1 MSSVGFFAGAWS
13 IARKDMRAE
22 WRSKEIFN
30 PMLFFGLMVIVLF
43 SFSFEPSLDETKV
56 IGGGLLWMAFLFS
69 GMLAMNQSFP
79 REMSDRT
86 LHALRLAPIPPAAL
100 FAGKF
105 LSNLLFVLLAQSL
118 LTPLFAMF
126 FNLPLVEIGLR
137 FVAILI
143 TGTWGIVVTGTF
155 FSALTLH
162 TRMRELMMP
171 LLLLPIAV
179 PQMIAVVEATAE
191 LFKDHTLS
199 ALWIR
204 QLVGYDVVFTIL
216 ALLLFRFVIEDA

>member
-1 MSSVGFFAGAWS
+1 MTTGFFSSAWT
-13 IARKDMRAE
+13 IASKDMRAE

-43 SFSFEPSLDETKV
+43 SFSFDPSLEETKV

-79 REMSDRT
+79 REMADRT

-105 LSNLLFVLLAQSL
+105 LSNFLFVLLAECV

-126 FNLPLVEIGLR
+126 FNLPLYEILGR
-137 FVAILI
+137 FLAILV
-143 TGTWGIVVTGTF
+143 TGTWGIVITGTF

-171 LLLLPIAV
+171 LLLLPISV
-179 PQMIAVVEATAE
+179 PQMIAVVEATAQ
-191 LFKDHTLS
+191 LFKEHTLS
-199 ALWIR
+199 TLWIR